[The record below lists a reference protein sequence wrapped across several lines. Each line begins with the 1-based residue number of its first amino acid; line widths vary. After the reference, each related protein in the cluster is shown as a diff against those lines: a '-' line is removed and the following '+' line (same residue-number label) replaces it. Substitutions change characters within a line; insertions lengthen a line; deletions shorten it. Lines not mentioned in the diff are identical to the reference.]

1 MGASTRTAKVAIK
14 KYPNQ
19 NELMKLQQ
27 QQQPITKKNI

>member
-27 QQQPITKKNI
+27 QQPITKKNI